1 MSRIEH
7 VAIWTED
14 LERLAEF
21 YAKYFGAVAGDKY
34 VNPTKGFES
43 RFLSFEGGARIE
55 VMKSSVLDLV
65 KYERGAQRMGLG
77 HLAVSV
83 GSAQKV
89 DALTDHLKQDGFEVV
104 KVDALTDHLKQDGF
118 EVVDGPRQ
126 TGDGYYES
134 VVLDP
139 DGNRVEITV

>member
-7 VAIWTED
+7 VAILTED
-14 LERLAEF
+14 LEQLADF
-21 YAKYFGAVAGDKY
+21 YGKYFGTVAGDKY

-55 VMKSSVLDLV
+55 VMQSTMLNPV
-65 KYERGAQRMGLG
+65 KYERGAQRMGYA

-83 GSAQKV
+83 GSAQSV
-89 DALTDHLKQDGFEVV
+89 DALTNR
-104 KVDALTDHLKQDGF
+104 LKQDGF
-118 EVVDGPRQ
+118 EVVDGPRH
-126 TGDGYYES
+126 TADGYYES

-139 DGNRVEITV
+139 DGNRVEIAV

>member
-21 YAKYFGAVAGDKY
+21 YGKYFGAIAGDRY
-34 VNPTKGFES
+34 VNPRKGFES
-43 RFLSFEGGARIE
+43 LFLSFEGGARIE
-55 VMKSSVLDLV
+55 VMKSSTLNPV
-65 KYERGAQRMGLG
+65 KHERGAQRMGYA

-83 GSAQKV
+83 GSAQSV
-89 DALTDHLKQDGFEVV
+89 DALTNRLKQDGFDV
-104 KVDALTDHLKQDGF
+104 L
-118 EVVDGPRQ
+118 DGPRR

-139 DGNRVEITV
+139 DGNRVEIAV

>member
-7 VAIWTED
+7 LAFWTED
-14 LERLAEF
+14 LERLADF
-21 YAKYFGAVAGDKY
+21 YGKYFGAIAGDKY

-43 RFLSFEGGARIE
+43 RFLNFEGGAREGGARIE
-55 VMKSSVLDLV
+55 VMKTSTLSPV
-65 KYERGAQRMGLG
+65 KHERGAQRMGLA

-83 GSAQKV
+83 GSAQSV
-89 DALTDHLKQDGFEVV
+89 DRLTNRLKQDGFEI
-104 KVDALTDHLKQDGF
+104 
-118 EVVDGPRQ
+118 VDGPRH

>member
-7 VAIWTED
+7 VAIWTEN
-14 LERLAEF
+14 LEQLADF
-21 YAKYFGAVAGDKY
+21 YGKYFGAIAGDKY

-43 RFLSFEGGARIE
+43 RFLSFAGGARIE
-55 VMKSSVLDLV
+55 IMKSSMLNPV
-65 KYERGAQRMGLG
+65 KDERGAHRMGYA

-83 GSAQKV
+83 GSAQSV
-89 DALTDHLKQDGFEVV
+89 DALTNR
-104 KVDALTDHLKQDGF
+104 LKQDGF

-134 VVLDP
+134 VVLVP